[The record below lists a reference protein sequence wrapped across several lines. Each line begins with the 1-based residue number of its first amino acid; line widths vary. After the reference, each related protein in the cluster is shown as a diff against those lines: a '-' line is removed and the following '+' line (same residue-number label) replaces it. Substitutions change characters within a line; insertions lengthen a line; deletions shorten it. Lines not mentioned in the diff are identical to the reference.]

1 MVYYSCKEWQNRER
15 SKIYNLWLYILL
27 LFSYQMR
34 YSSHKSPMSTLVP
47 SNHPALHAIAE
58 EITSV
63 EFSDGTVAKILK
75 DMRKALHGY
84 KVDGFTAVAIA
95 APQIGVSKRVFIIE
109 DQSKDRDALPTL
121 IAINPQIVKFS
132 KKTHEVGEGCLS
144 IPEYYGIVRRSTNVT
159 LRAYDENGHVFER
172 GAGSLLA
179 QIIQHE
185 YDHLDGI
192 LFTDRAEKVWHK
204 DELNKKRKQIKESI

>member
-1 MVYYSCKEWQNRER
+1 MAK
-15 SKIYNLWLYILL
+15 
-27 LFSYQMR
+27 
-34 YSSHKSPMSTLVP
+34 LVP
-47 SNHPALHAIAE
+47 ANHPALHAIAE
-58 EITSV
+58 EITPE
-63 EFSDGTVAKILK
+63 EFSDGTLAKLVK
-75 DMRKALHGY
+75 DMRSALHGY

-95 APQIGVSKRVFIIE
+95 SPQIGISKRVFMIE
-109 DQSKDRDALPTL
+109 DQSKDRDALPS
-121 IAINPQIVKFS
+121 IVAINPQIVKFS

-144 IPEYYGIVRRSTNVT
+144 IPEYYGLVRRSTNVT
-159 LRAYDENGHVFER
+159 LRYQDETGKWNER

-204 DELNKKRKQIKESI
+204 DELDKEKKRMKKEKMVE

>member
-1 MVYYSCKEWQNRER
+1 MA
-15 SKIYNLWLYILL
+15 
-27 LFSYQMR
+27 
-34 YSSHKSPMSTLVP
+34 TLVP
-47 SNHPALHAIAE
+47 ENHPALHAIAE
-58 EITSV
+58 EITST
-63 EFSDGTVAKILK
+63 EFSDGTVKKILK
-75 DMRKALHGY
+75 DMRSALKSY

-95 APQIGVSKRVFIIE
+95 APQIGVSKRIFIIE

-121 IAINPQIVKFS
+121 VAINPKIVKFS

-144 IPEYYGIVRRSTNVT
+144 IPEYYGIVKRSTNVT
-159 LRAYDENGHVFER
+159 LRAYDENGKVYER
-172 GAGSLLA
+172 GAGTLLA

-204 DELNKKRKQIKESI
+204 DELKKHKESKEPA